1 MKFLLIICL
10 FTFSLFAKV
19 PEHTQECQDLY
30 DDAKVKLTELEPV
43 LKVKIAS
50 KVAWDLIHTYIDS
63 ATLAISK
70 CEPGGNLDFRKIRE
84 LRVAM
89 IRADKQRA
97 AFRVQTFNAMVAQ
110 ARREGRCTNIY
121 QSYGKR

>member
-1 MKFLLIICL
+1 MLFAL
-10 FTFSLFAKV
+10 FTVRLFAIV
-19 PEHTQECQDLY
+19 PEQTQECQDLY
-30 DDAKVKLTELEPV
+30 DKAKVNLIELEPV
-43 LKVKIAS
+43 LKMKFAS

-84 LRVAM
+84 LRLAM
-89 IRADKQRA
+89 QKADKQREKY
-97 AFRVQTFNAMVAQ
+97 RVQTYNAMVAQ

-121 QSYGKR
+121 QSYGKK